1 MKKLITILAI
11 MMVVFGFAFADDP
24 STTTGMEELKVTCK
38 VTATE
43 PTFTLYGSATSSTAS
58 TGTGMT
64 AGAVVTEKNTSSTT
78 IALADDAIIKGDV
91 TIYCVVK
98 QANDN
103 VKSVTAYTLSVEA
116 TKLSDGT
123 TTTGHTTAAPAV
135 STLTA
140 ITASN
145 VTGARTTAD
154 GATVTYA
161 GLDADAADLAS
172 FNVKWTKTDLVPGIT
187 YYAYITL
194 TIATT

>member
-11 MMVVFGFAFADDP
+11 MMVVFGFAFAADP

-43 PTFTLYGSATSSTAS
+43 PKFTLYGSATSSTS
-58 TGTGMT
+58 STGMT

-98 QANDN
+98 QANDD
-103 VKSVTAYTLSVEA
+103 VKSVTAYTLSAEA

-123 TTTGHTTAAPAV
+123 TTTGHTTTDPTV

-145 VTGARTTAD
+145 VPGARTTAN

-172 FNVKWTKTDLVPGIT
+172 FNVKWPKTDLVPGIT